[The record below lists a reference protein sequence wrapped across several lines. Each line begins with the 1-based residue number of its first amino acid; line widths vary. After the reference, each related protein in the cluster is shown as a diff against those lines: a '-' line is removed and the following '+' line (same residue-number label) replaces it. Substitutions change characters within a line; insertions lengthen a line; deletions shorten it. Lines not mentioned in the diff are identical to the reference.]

1 MAIAKINFN
10 FNINYKKYTM
20 KNNLFKSAIITSL
33 FVLLLSSCNGEKK
46 ESLTKEPAIAVKVSG
61 ASENNNGQFVTASG
75 KIEAENS
82 ANLSTRMMGYVTKI
96 HVQVGQKVSTGQLL
110 VSINNTDLQ
119 AKKAQVDASILQA
132 TAGYNNAKK
141 DYDRFVNLF
150 KQQSASQKEL
160 DDMTA
165 RYEMAKAGL
174 EGAKQ
179 MRNEVMAQFSY
190 SNITAPFA
198 GVVTNTFVKE
208 GDMAN
213 PGMPLVSIEGASR
226 LQVTAMVSESDI
238 TAIKKGMAVKV
249 LVKSSNES
257 LSGKVSEISLSAKN
271 TGGQYLVKINLDK
284 TDSSVLSGMFV
295 NVQFPVANTI
305 HPSDSEQAKQTKT
318 SEKVLVPE
326 SALVQQGQLTGIYTI
341 GTGNIAILRW
351 LRIGKNFGNQV
362 EVLSGLSANEQ
373 YIVSANGKLYN
384 GALVIPSPTLP

>member
-1 MAIAKINFN
+1 MNTRKKKQQIKVINMKKIIAILSI
-10 FNINYKKYTM
+10 
-20 KNNLFKSAIITSL
+20 SAVFLTS
-33 FVLLLSSCNGEKK
+33 CGGDKK
-46 ESLTKEPAIAVKVSG
+46 EQITKEAAVAVKVRG
-61 ASENNNGQFVTASG
+61 VSENNNSAFITASG

-96 HVQVGQKVSTGQLL
+96 HVKVGQKVGAGQLL

-141 DYDRFVNLF
+141 DYDRFTALF

-179 MRNEVMAQFSY
+179 MRNEVLAQFFY
-190 SNITAPFA
+190 SNITAPFS
-198 GVVTNTFVKE
+198 GTVTNTFVKE

-213 PGMPLVSIEGASR
+213 PGMPLVSLEGATR
-226 LQVTAMVSESDI
+226 LQVTAMVSENDI
-238 TAIKKGMAVKV
+238 NSIKKGMAVKV
-249 LVKSSNES
+249 LVKSSNDM
-257 LSGKVSEISLSAKN
+257 LTGKVSEVSGSATN
-271 TGGQYLVKINLDK
+271 TGGQYLVKVNLDK

-295 NVQFPVANTI
+295 NVQFPVENKVQI
-305 HPSDSEQAKQTKT
+305 SKSEM
-318 SEKVLVPE
+318 VLVPE
-326 SALVQQGQLTGIYTI
+326 SALVTQGQLKGIYTI
-341 GTGNIAILRW
+341 GTGNVAILRW
-351 LRIGKNFGNQV
+351 LRTGKTFGNQV

-373 YIVSANGKLYN
+373 YIVSAEGKLYN
-384 GALVIPSPTLP
+384 GALVIPSPALP

>member
-1 MAIAKINFN
+1 MKKIIAILSI
-10 FNINYKKYTM
+10 
-20 KNNLFKSAIITSL
+20 SAIVLTSCG
-33 FVLLLSSCNGEKK
+33 SDKK
-46 ESLTKEPAIAVKVSG
+46 ETIIKEAAIAVKVSG
-61 ASENNNGQFVTASG
+61 VSENDNSPFVTASG

-96 HVQVGQKVSTGQLL
+96 HVKVGQKVGAGQLL

-179 MRNEVMAQFSY
+179 MRNEVIAQFSY
-190 SNITAPFA
+190 SNITAPFS
-198 GVVTNTFVKE
+198 GTVTNTFVKE

-213 PGMPLVSIEGASR
+213 PGMPLVSVEGATR
-226 LQVTAMVSESDI
+226 LQVTAMVSENDI
-238 TAIKKGMAVKV
+238 AAIKKGMAVKV
-249 LVKSSNES
+249 LVKSSNTN
-257 LSGKVSEISLSAKN
+257 LTGKVSEVSGSATN

-295 NVQFPVANTI
+295 NVQFPVANKT
-305 HPSDSEQAKQTKT
+305 QTT
-318 SEKVLVPE
+318 PTERVLVPE
-326 SALVQQGQLTGIYTI
+326 TALVKQGQLTGIYTI
-341 GTGNIAILRW
+341 GTGNVAILRW
-351 LRIGKNFGNQV
+351 LRTGKNFGNQV

-373 YIVSANGKLYN
+373 YIVSAEGKLYN
-384 GALVIPSPTLP
+384 GALVIPSPALPEGKGADSTQNL

>member
-1 MAIAKINFN
+1 MTISKINFN
-10 FNINYKKYTM
+10 FKNTIM
-20 KNNLFKSAIITSL
+20 KNLFFKTTIIASL
-33 FVLLLSSCNGEKK
+33 FLLLTSCNGDKK
-46 ESLTKEPAIAVKVSG
+46 EVITKEPAIPVKVGGIS
-61 ASENNNGQFVTASG
+61 SDDNSPFVTASG

-82 ANLSTRMMGYVTKI
+82 ANLSTRMMGYVTKV
-96 HVQVGQKVSTGQLL
+96 HVQVGQKVGAGQLL

-119 AKKAQVDASILQA
+119 AKKAQVDAGILQA
-132 TAGYNNAKK
+132 TAAYNNAKK

-190 SNITAPFA
+190 SNITAPFS

-213 PGMPLVSIEGASR
+213 PGMPLVSVEGESK
-226 LQVTAMVSESDI
+226 LQVTAMVSENDI
-238 TAIKKGMAVKV
+238 ASIKKGMPVKV
-249 LVKSSNES
+249 LVKSSNAT
-257 LSGKVSEISLSAKN
+257 LSGKVNEVSLSAKN

-295 NVQFPVANTI
+295 NVQFPIAN
-305 HPSDSEQAKQTKT
+305 KT
-318 SEKVLVPE
+318 GATTTDRILVPE
-326 SALVQQGQLTGIYTI
+326 SALVKQGQLTGIYTI
-341 GTGNIAILRW
+341 GTGNVAILRW
-351 LRIGKNFGNQV
+351 LRTGKTFGTQV

-373 YIVSANGKLYN
+373 YIISSEGKLYN
-384 GALVIPSPTLP
+384 GATVSIQ